1 MHHLATIYET
11 CATCSVG
18 LDDPVVEFY
27 TLITRMFERV
37 QLLHHA
43 ATLGLNHVYYVEA
56 SAISIIR
63 IVRAY
68 NHDDVLTLYRLV

>member
-1 MHHLATIYET
+1 
-11 CATCSVG
+11 
-18 LDDPVVEFY
+18 
-27 TLITRMFERV
+27 MFERV

-56 SAISIIR
+56 SAIAIIR

-68 NHDDVLTLYRLV
+68 FHDDVLTLYRLV